1 MSEEKRLFKEK
12 HYEKEGKTTL
22 KGKWLVL
29 LFTIY
34 LRLNTLIMWFTIILN
49 AILIFYM
56 LLDFN
61 VGIILFVFNQYLVVA
76 SYLRL
81 RRERKENAQEEIE
94 AI

>member
-1 MSEEKRLFKEK
+1 MSEKKRLFKEE
-12 HYEKEGKTTL
+12 HYEEKSKTTL

>member
-81 RRERKENAQEEIE
+81 RRERREKKIEETE